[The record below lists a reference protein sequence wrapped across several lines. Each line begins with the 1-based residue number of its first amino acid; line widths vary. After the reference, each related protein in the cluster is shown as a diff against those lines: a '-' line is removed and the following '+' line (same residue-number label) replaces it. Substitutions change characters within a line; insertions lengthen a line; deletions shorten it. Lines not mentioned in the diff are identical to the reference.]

1 MNCCEWVANTLI
13 LLEFAYGGRY
23 HSGRHWGVAARIA
36 QAGAAST
43 DLGTAGTPAGPWR
56 GQSFDGPGET
66 FGTTSRL
73 RERTGLVRAL
83 GSPAPC
89 GALVEAFL
97 VSTGLVTIAE
107 IGDKTQLLA
116 LVLAARFRRP
126 WPIALGILLATL
138 ANHAAAALIGSV
150 AGDLLQGPALRWIL
164 GLSFLAVAVWALIP
178 DKLGD
183 GEGSRARHAGAF
195 LTTLIGFFLV
205 EIGDKTQI
213 ATIALAATYEAL
225 PAVVLGTT
233 LGMMIANLPVVLA
246 GEALARH
253 LPLRLI
259 RALAAASF
267 AILGLLILSGAMT
280 WSST

>member
-1 MNCCEWVANTLI
+1 M
-13 LLEFAYGGRY
+13 
-23 HSGRHWGVAARIA
+23 RH
-36 QAGAAST
+36 GAKQ
-43 DLGTAGTPAGPWR
+43 PGPP
-56 GQSFDGPGET
+56 GLGET
-66 FGTTSRL
+66 FGTASRL
-73 RERTGLVRAL
+73 QERTGLACAL
-83 GSPAPC
+83 GLSVRSLMVVP
-89 GALVEAFL
+89 VEAFL

-126 WPIALGILLATL
+126 WPIAAGILLATL
-138 ANHAAAALIGSV
+138 ANHAVAALVGSW

-178 DKLGD
+178 DRL
-183 GEGSRARHAGAF
+183 GEGEDARARQAGAF
-195 LTTLIGFFLV
+195 LTTLVCFFLV

-213 ATIALAATYEAL
+213 ATVALAATYDAL

-233 LGMMIANLPVVLA
+233 LGMMIANLPVVLL
-246 GEALARH
+246 GEALAQR

-267 AILGLLILSGAMT
+267 AILGLLILSGVMT
-280 WSST
+280 WSAT